1 MADASDPIEKEKIRH
16 LLEYL
21 SSTSDGIQEQIV
33 ELLNAGILSSLCDI
47 LVEKMYY
54 NEEKIY
60 DHVFEELF
68 LFENFIVLAEN
79 ERFRGLPMLDYL
91 VSHLWKYIVSFEENP
106 RFIFSPWPWLA
117 HFLENENPLE
127 NFVAGIYL
135 DIWDEK
141 ISLSALFYASLYCDL
156 ELESDKFTHF
166 YNLAYLKYGLMRS
179 IHQCKMIF
187 EGRIKGHSIT
197 EMFEWFD

>member
-1 MADASDPIEKEKIRH
+1 MADARYPIDKEKMQH

-21 SSTSDGIQEQIV
+21 SSTSDGIQEQIAV
-33 ELLNAGILSSLCDI
+33 LLNADIPDYQEI
-47 LVEKMYY
+47 LVDKMYY

-60 DHVFEELF
+60 DHVFEELV
-68 LFENFIVLAEN
+68 LFENFIVLVEN

-91 VSHLWKYIVSFEENP
+91 VSHLWKYMVSFEENP

-117 HFLENENPLE
+117 HFLENENPFE
-127 NFVAGIYL
+127 NFVAGRYL
-135 DIWDEK
+135 GIWDET
-141 ISLSALFYASLYCDL
+141 ISLIALFYASLYCDL

-166 YNLAYLKYGLMRS
+166 YNLVYLKHGLMRS

-197 EMFEWFD
+197 EMFEWFG